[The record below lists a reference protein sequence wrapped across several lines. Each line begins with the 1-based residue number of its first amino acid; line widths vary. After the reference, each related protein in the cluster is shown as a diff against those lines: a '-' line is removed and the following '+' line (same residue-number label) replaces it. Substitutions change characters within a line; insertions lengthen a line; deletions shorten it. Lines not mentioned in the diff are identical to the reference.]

1 MSYNLEVFSQKL
13 RSIRKSLKLHKDYIA
28 DKTGISVKT
37 IVRLENG
44 KCLPNLDTLELL
56 SPLYKTDLVS
66 LLQIFLILKKI
77 CQSLFKK
84 SLKP

>member
-1 MSYNLEVFSQKL
+1 MSYNLKVFSQKL
-13 RSIRKSLKLHKDYIA
+13 RTIRKSLMLHKDYIA

-56 SPLYKTDLVS
+56 GS
-66 LLQIFLILKKI
+66 LTLTHNTK
-77 CQSLFKK
+77 FK
-84 SLKP
+84 